1 MATWHSAPLL
11 SVSITASFQKASSSV
26 SYHFGL
32 VILGHLCS
40 QILSIKLDLFSTLL
54 SVLGT
59 LSFWSVLPHILLNSF
74 LISHRNYEIWDILK
88 LFFTLKYPFRCSLL
102 AITVWHVGEQKS
114 HDTEVRIH
122 NCLQCIWC
130 ASLTNIQEIL
140 SPSLKSSFCRS
151 LTFFL
156 RVPHSLCQ
164 SGVGFL
170 SIQCY
175 FFFLNSPNYLFFRI
189 LLSSSWSLLSVS
201 VTVSECLFKP
211 ASTSVTLPFIAI
223 PWKRHSSKLSLML
236 AQTVIL

>member
-151 LTFFL
+151 LTFFFK
-156 RVPHSLCQ
+156 S
-164 SGVGFL
+164 S
-170 SIQCY
+170 S
-175 FFFLNSPNYLFFRI
+175 FFMSVWCGISFNPMLF
-189 LLSSSWSLLSVS
+189 LLSQ
-201 VTVSECLFKP
+201 F
-211 ASTSVTLPFIAI
+211 
-223 PWKRHSSKLSLML
+223 SKLSIFQDLAFKLLKSLIRISNCIWML
-236 AQTVIL
+236 V